1 MGGEV
6 SGIRTRV
13 RRNENARC
21 SDKNLRHQGKDAI
34 AMAMASAP
42 LHALCYDFPLLSCKK
57 RQSWDRCCSNI
68 SKVPS
73 FPMLN
78 AQCSMAL
85 ACVGGVARKCKWL
98 SLRLSPAGKTNSTH
112 TGPIQIGP
120 SRAWRVIHLFA
131 VDLCRSLDVIGDHD
145 AQTTSRLAE
154 RIDPS

>member
-1 MGGEV
+1 MELELGFGGTRMRDAA
-6 SGIRTRV
+6 IRCHCNGNGFDSTSCIIPRF
-13 RRNENARC
+13 
-21 SDKNLRHQGKDAI
+21 Q
-34 AMAMASAP
+34 
-42 LHALCYDFPLLSCKK
+42 LLSCIK

-73 FPMLN
+73 FP
-78 AQCSMAL
+78 SAL
-85 ACVGGVARKCKWL
+85 VGLQVKCKWL
-98 SLRLSPAGKTNSTH
+98 SMRLSPAGKTSPTH

-120 SRAWRVIHLFA
+120 SRAWRVIHLFV